1 MGGGNMEERLRAA
14 PSIFRLSSLYSAAY
28 QMLQFAAASEQKQ
41 TKYNVAEAGVPKKSC
56 EKVQENR
63 TIRLKLFSKK
73 RRDGNQLSRFPLF
86 PFLMT
91 SNLSHILDCFPLQS
105 TQMCSLWS
113 FSTAHWRVFPSRDF
127 PNLPQFPVQLA
138 ALVRAYHEFAMG
150 NQIGDRGM
158 AILWFKFALD

>member
-1 MGGGNMEERLRAA
+1 
-14 PSIFRLSSLYSAAY
+14 
-28 QMLQFAAASEQKQ
+28 MLQFAAASEQKQ

-56 EKVQENR
+56 EKVQENW
-63 TIRLKLFSKK
+63 TISLKLFSKK
-73 RRDGNQLSRFPLF
+73 RRDGNQVSRFPLF

-158 AILWFKFALD
+158 AILWFKFALDWHRLVCFVTDFWLLTSQE